1 MNMLNIKNKL
11 HTVLNNFVNIFN
23 VNSKKLS
30 VEKVVGDDFGI
41 YYIYYDEDSVYLVI
55 DDLKRYFEK
64 KDDNGNKY
72 LTLLFKDKKQEQIF
86 DSMWNRV
93 KELINK
99 VDKIDDYSRGYIVIS
114 FDSND
119 VLEYGTTIDTSTL
132 SIVIRSVFKSDG
144 CFYSQVYLNNCQYK
158 K

>member
-30 VEKVVGDDFGI
+30 VEEVVGDDLGI
-41 YYIYYDEDSVYLVI
+41 CYIYYDEESVYLVI

-64 KDDNGNKY
+64 KDDNCNKY

-144 CFYSQVYLNNCQYK
+144 CFYSQVYLNNCQYEK
-158 K
+158 

>member
-30 VEKVVGDDFGI
+30 VEKVVGDDLGI
-41 YYIYYDEDSVYLVI
+41 YYIYYDEESVYLVI

-119 VLEYGTTIDTSTL
+119 VLEHGTTIDTSTL